1 MQGFVKTLIQINS
14 QSGHFPYLLTD
25 AERCCIVLTRNV
37 FSVTMQDDAR
47 ETVRRTSALSGLSLA
62 EERLAA
68 LAATLPFVQVIVS
81 ALAAVDYRDA
91 DPASPL
97 PARPRAAR

>member
-1 MQGFVKTLIQINS
+1 
-14 QSGHFPYLLTD
+14 
-25 AERCCIVLTRNV
+25 
-37 FSVTMQDDAR
+37 MQDDAR

-91 DPASPL
+91 DPTAPL
-97 PARPRAAR
+97 PRSKATP